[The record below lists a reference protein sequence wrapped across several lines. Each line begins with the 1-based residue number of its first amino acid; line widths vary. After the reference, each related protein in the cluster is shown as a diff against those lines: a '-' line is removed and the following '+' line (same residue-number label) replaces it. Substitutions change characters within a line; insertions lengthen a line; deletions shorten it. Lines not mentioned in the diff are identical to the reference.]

1 MKKGFLLIL
10 LSFCWTLLLAQENEN
25 ARQDSIIYTEDNVLI
40 TEEGIQ
46 EIVTETPRNLPN
58 KVALY
63 SAILPGLGQ
72 IYNKKAWKLPIIYG
86 GGMTLVFSSI
96 NYNTQYLFFREA
108 LFLEVDGDPNTINGT
123 GLNESQIRRR
133 VDFFRRNRDF
143 FIILTGALYLLNILD
158 AHVDA
163 HLREFDVNDQLAF
176 SIKPAMVQNPWNIA
190 NVGLSLQ
197 LKVKP

>member
-96 NYNTQYLFFREA
+96 NYNTQYLFFRDA
-108 LFLEVDGDPNTINGT
+108 LFLEVDGDPGTINGT

>member
-25 ARQDSIIYTEDNVLI
+25 ARQDSIIYTEDNVRI

-72 IYNKKAWKLPIIYG
+72 IYNKRAWKLPIIYG

-96 NYNTQYLFFREA
+96 NYNTQYLFFRDA
-108 LFLEVDGDPNTINGT
+108 LFLEVDGDPDTINGT

>member
-108 LFLEVDGDPNTINGT
+108 LFLEVDGDPGTINGT

>member
-96 NYNTQYLFFREA
+96 NYNTQYLFFRDA
-108 LFLEVDGDPNTINGT
+108 LFSEET
-123 GLNESQIRRR
+123 GIFSSFLPEH
-133 VDFFRRNRDF
+133 
-143 FIILTGALYLLNILD
+143 FIY
-158 AHVDA
+158 
-163 HLREFDVNDQLAF
+163 
-176 SIKPAMVQNPWNIA
+176 SIFWM
-190 NVGLSLQ
+190 LM
-197 LKVKP
+197 

>member
-86 GGMTLVFSSI
+86 GGMTLVFGSI
-96 NYNTQYLFFREA
+96 NYNTQYLFFRDA
-108 LFLEVDGDPNTINGT
+108 LFLEVDGDPDTINGT

>member
-1 MKKGFLLIL
+1 MKKSLLLVI
-10 LSFCWTLLLAQENEN
+10 LSFCWGWLYGQEDAN
-25 ARQDSIIYTEDNVLI
+25 ANQDSVIYSEDNIILA
-40 TEEGIQ
+40 EGGVQ
-46 EIVTETPRNLPN
+46 EIVTETPRNRPN

-72 IYNKKAWKLPIIYG
+72 FYNKKGWKIPIIYG
-86 GGMTLVFSSI
+86 GATFLVFGAVNS
-96 NYNTQYLFFREA
+96 NTQYQFFRDA
-108 LFLEVDGDPNTINGT
+108 LFLEVDGNPDTINDT

-133 VDFFRRNRDF
+133 VDFYRRNRDY

-163 HLREFDVNDQLAF
+163 HLREFDINENLALN
-176 SIKPAMVQNPWNIA
+176 IKPAMVQNSWNIS